1 MTEQEAINLLCQM
14 YLSYFSTEEKQALTT
29 AIESLQKLSIYEQI
43 KWERD
48 VALEQLE
55 SIGVGLGRKM
65 DDVKEAMEKQI
76 PKKPDIEGDGYD
88 PDGNLVYDTWICPN
102 CEEHYEIDYDYYD
115 YCPKCG
121 QAIDNSFKDFEVD
134 WGEEE

>member
-29 AIESLQKLSIYEQI
+29 AIESLQKLSIYKQI

-48 VALEQLE
+48 VALDQLE

-76 PKKPDIEGDGYD
+76 PKKPDTECDD
-88 PDGNLVYDTWICPN
+88 WICPN
-102 CEEHYEIDYDYYD
+102 CKEEYDIDFDKYD

>member
-29 AIESLQKLSIYEQI
+29 AIESLQKLSIYKQI

-48 VALEQLE
+48 VALDQLE

-76 PKKPDIEGDGYD
+76 PKKPDTECDD
-88 PDGNLVYDTWICPN
+88 WICPN
-102 CEEHYEIDYDYYD
+102 CKEEYDIDFDKYD
-115 YCPKCG
+115 YCPNCG
-121 QAIDNSFKDFEVD
+121 QAIDKSYMDSEED

>member
-29 AIESLQKLSIYEQI
+29 AIESLQKLSIYKQI

-48 VALEQLE
+48 VALDQLE

-76 PKKPDIEGDGYD
+76 PKKPNKHEEDILGEY
-88 PDGNLVYDTWICPN
+88 YSCPN
-102 CEEHYEIDYDYYD
+102 CMNNELDDIFDN
-115 YCPKCG
+115 YCPRCG
-121 QAIDNSFKDFEVD
+121 QALSWED
-134 WGEEE
+134 